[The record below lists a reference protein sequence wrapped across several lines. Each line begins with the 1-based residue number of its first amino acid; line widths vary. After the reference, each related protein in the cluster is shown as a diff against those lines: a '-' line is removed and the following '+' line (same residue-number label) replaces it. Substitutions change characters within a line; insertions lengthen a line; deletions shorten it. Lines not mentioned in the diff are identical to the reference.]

1 MKINKNLQKVLF
13 LLMMCVL
20 ALLVYKIIEIYAV
33 FHSEVEANV
42 KLENGVWNITV
53 NGTQITTGVETEF
66 TVNQISTTENDH
78 VKPGTLAPG
87 LSGTFEMAINPEN
100 TNVSVR
106 YDITLN
112 EEELG
117 DTNLQIKSIKEVE
130 NNYQLMKTGENMYT
144 GIIPLQDIQNGIIHK
159 IQMEI
164 QWMDDGLNNEADS
177 ELGKNGAEPLQIPI
191 TVHVIQYLGEKI
203 TTVTDAQGQES

>member
-1 MKINKNLQKVLF
+1 MKKNKNLQKVLF

-20 ALLVYKIIEIYAV
+20 ALLIYKIINIYAV

-53 NGTQITTGVETEF
+53 NGTQITTGVETQF
-66 TVNQISTTENDH
+66 VVNQISTTENDH

-87 LSGTFEMAINPEN
+87 LSGTFEMAINPED

-144 GIIPLQDIQNGIIHK
+144 GILPLQDIQKGIIHK

-164 QWMDDGLNNEADS
+164 EWIDDGLNNEADS
-177 ELGKNGAEPLQIPI
+177 ELGKDGAQPLQIPI

-203 TTVTDAQGQES
+203 TTVTDAQGQGS